1 MDVAITGISA
11 VSGLGANLATHASRM
26 EAGESA
32 LRPLSE
38 LFGEDSPYAGLNAAW
53 IQDRSI
59 LNSRKWAPGSALS
72 LHVARQAVADA
83 GLSVGDLTDAAV
95 MVGSSR
101 GNVAGWVTPW
111 PGRRPIKLMAA
122 SNSMHGELAS
132 IITIE
137 MGIHGPWQVI
147 SSGCAAS
154 LDALGFAWMM
164 IRQGLVKRAIA
175 VGVELP
181 LIPEVLR
188 MYANTGVTATSTV
201 NDPYSSD
208 AGGFFPG
215 EAGAAVVLESVES
228 LCERRL
234 AMEAAYPGGHLTS
247 PTNEESVRKS
257 VIQMTGYWCNSDAA
271 SPIGMPADGTGL
283 RECLKKA
290 VSDLAKNKKEPAIAA
305 ICPHASGT
313 LLHGKAELA
322 ALRSALPKSLLE
334 GARPIS
340 LHPLKPYTGHSVGAS
355 GLLDVA
361 ILSHY
366 MRQQKLPPNLP
377 ELTQPGE
384 PFDLPSTSQNLD
396 TSGSTVLKIAVG
408 MGGHNSVVSLRSPY
422 AL

>member
-11 VSGLGANLATHASRM
+11 VSALGENLAAHAKGM

-38 LFGEDSPYAGLNAAW
+38 LFGEDSSYRGLNAAW
-53 IQDRSI
+53 IKDRSI
-59 LNSRKWAPGSALS
+59 LNSRKWAPASALS

-83 GLSVGDLTDAAV
+83 GLSESELGDAAV

-101 GNVAGWVTPW
+101 GNVAGWLTPW

-154 LDALGFAWMM
+154 LDALGMAWMM

-181 LIPEVLR
+181 LIPEVLQ
-188 MYANTGVTATSTV
+188 MYAKTGVTATTTV
-201 NDPYSSD
+201 NDPYSES

-247 PTNEESVRKS
+247 ATDAESVARS

-271 SPIGMPADGTGL
+271 SPIGMPTDGAGV
-283 RECLKKA
+283 RECVKKA
-290 VSDLAKNKKEPAIAA
+290 VADLARDKEQPAIAA
-305 ICPHASGT
+305 VCPHASGT

-322 ALRSALPKSLLE
+322 ALRSSLPESE
-334 GARPIS
+334 RPIS

-361 ILSHY
+361 ILGHY
-366 MRQQKLPPNLP
+366 MRQQQLPPNLP
-377 ELTQPGE
+377 GLTPPGA
-384 PFDLPSTSQNLD
+384 PFDLSSNRLES
-396 TSGSTVLKIAVG
+396 SGSTVLKIAVG
-408 MGGHNSVVSLRSPY
+408 MGGHNSVVALRSPS
-422 AL
+422 A